1 MEGGLQAALRALPD
15 LYVVLSPTLAIV
27 EMSDAW
33 LALVGRTRESL
44 LGRSLFDVF
53 PPDPSDPGGQART
66 RRAMEQAIADKRP
79 YSVPAHRYTL
89 IRDGKPADA
98 RMWTSTEIPVLDRE
112 GAVQYLLHRLVD
124 VTEQDDRQR
133 DLERSRLESQ
143 HFYRLLDSAP
153 DAMVIVGVD
162 GLIRFANHQ
171 AEVIF
176 GYTRSEMIGQR
187 LELLIPERFRPNH
200 GTYLERFFRDPKPR
214 SMGSGLALFGRR
226 KDGSELPIEVSLSPQ
241 EDETGITVS
250 AAIRDITERRALED
264 AARITSDRLRSAVE
278 SMEHAFALFD
288 GDDRLVLC
296 NSVFRRFVHEDVPGA
311 LVGRRY
317 ADLLDLWMRDVEFA
331 DAGERHRFRAERIA
345 HRHDQTTAFDIRL
358 SDGRSMRIIDRKTPE
373 GGIVKTIL
381 DRTDDERHAG
391 ELTEARAAAE
401 AASQAKSEFLSSM
414 SHELRTPLNAILGF
428 AQLLERDKKEPL
440 TQRHKDRLAQ
450 ILRGGEHLLRLIDD
464 ILDLARIE
472 AGRISISPEPVG
484 VAEVLAEIHATLEPI
499 AARHQVELAVDP
511 APADLPMV
519 IADRTRFAQILMNL
533 GSNAI
538 KYNRAGGRVRFAV
551 ERRGERVRVT
561 VHDTGYG
568 IPRESQ
574 DKLFQPFQRAGQELG
589 SIEGTGIGLVITR
602 RLAELMGGAV
612 GFASTPGEGSA
623 FWVELP
629 THTQAEVPRAA
640 STRPARITASETDER
655 RLVLY
660 VEDNP
665 ANIVFMR
672 DLFEELPQYELVT
685 TPTAELGLE
694 QARALKPALVIMDIN
709 LPGMSGLDAMTALR
723 TDPET
728 ADIPVIAL
736 TAAAADRDRRRGLD
750 AGFHAYLTKPV
761 DVDELIATIRKAVG

>member
-1 MEGGLQAALRALPD
+1 MEGGLQGALRALPD
-15 LYVVLSPTLAIV
+15 LYLVLSPALEIV

-44 LGRSLFDVF
+44 LGRSPFDVF

-66 RRAMEQAIADKRP
+66 RRAMEQAIAEKRP
-79 YSVPAHRYTL
+79 ISVPAHRYTL
-89 IRDGKPADA
+89 IRDGKPAHA
-98 RMWTSTEIPVLDRE
+98 RMWTSTEIPVLDRD

-133 DLERSRLESQ
+133 DLERSRLESR

-176 GYTRSEMIGQR
+176 GYARSEIIGQR

-288 GDDRLVLC
+288 AEDRLVLC
-296 NSVFRRFVHEDVPGA
+296 NSVFRAFVREDVPGA
-311 LVGRRY
+311 LVGRPY
-317 ADLLDLWMRDVEFA
+317 SEILDLWMRDVEFA
-331 DAGERHRFRAERIA
+331 DAGARHQFRADRVA
-345 HRHDQTTAFDIRL
+345 HRHDQTSAFDIRL
-358 SDGRSMRIIDRKTPE
+358 ADGRSMRIIDRKTPE

-401 AASQAKSEFLSSM
+401 AASSAKSEFLSSM

-440 TQRHKDRLAQ
+440 SQRHKERLAQ

-484 VAEVLAEIHATLEPI
+484 VAEVLAEIRRTLEPI
-499 AARHQVELAVDP
+499 AARQQIDIAVDP
-511 APADLPMV
+511 APAGVPMV

-538 KYNRAGGRVRFAV
+538 KYNRPGGLVRFTL
-551 ERRGERVRVT
+551 ELRGERVRIT
-561 VHDTGYG
+561 VHDTGFG
-568 IPRESQ
+568 IPLEGQ
-574 DKLFQPFQRAGQELG
+574 AKLFQPFQRAGQELG

-602 RLAELMGGAV
+602 RLAELMSGAV
-612 GFASTPGEGSA
+612 GFTSTPGEGSA

-629 THTQAEVPRAA
+629 THAPIEASRPTAARSVPHPVVP
-640 STRPARITASETDER
+640 TGGR

-665 ANIVFMR
+665 ANVVFMR
-672 DLFEELPQYELVT
+672 DLFEELPEFELVT

-694 QARALKPALVIMDIN
+694 QARAVRPALVIMDIN
-709 LPGMSGLDAMTALR
+709 LPGMSGMDAMVKLR
-723 TDPET
+723 ANPET
-728 ADIPVIAL
+728 AGLPVIAL
-736 TAAAADRDRRRGLD
+736 TAAASDRDRRRGLEV
-750 AGFHAYLTKPV
+750 GFAAYLTKPI
-761 DVDELIATIRKAVG
+761 DVDELIAAIRLVVG